1 MSKDDL
7 RAVAVTAGWSESQA
21 DEAMKVVTRSGLGHY
36 DHSGRR
42 WRPSSRLPAGGWNRR
57 N

>member
-7 RAVAVTAGWSESQA
+7 RTYAEAAGWSASQA
-21 DEAMKVVTRSGLGHY
+21 VEAMKVVTGSGCGWY